1 MQYPSL
7 KNNPLLSLKIPAFNG
22 GINTSATPQD
32 IQDNQAVSISNM
44 WFKDGTAQTRPSLKR
59 GSINACFIADGEL
72 IDLDIEIKLGYE
84 SYSDGDV
91 SQGNSKQHTYRLFL
105 TPDRQFL
112 LYDVHLNSFSTVT
125 AEFQKPLYQEC
136 LNEGELTSHFFYT
149 KGLGDSQLETDSG
162 YIQAFHTEVYGFM
175 MLENCAAISGKDIM
189 LLGYFSPMLDGENVK
204 VKVEIFNFTKDLPE
218 EHQPY
223 YPTVTLDYGT
233 SYGMTLEDFNLLA
246 DKSIATYNVN
256 KSLKDMQIIE
266 TKREYVNKGFVKHS
280 AMLNWGQYKKGD
292 FGNFNSFEKVS
303 FALPGLAAEYF
314 DEAIIYGE
322 FNFYSYKTKKWSLP
336 LLGLRLAAGTYADTS
351 FEGGDGT
358 YDGNDEPITYKE
370 AEANRLIIKRNKN
383 NGEVT
388 CIFYDE
394 NDRKVNPE
402 KMTLG
407 GSNRIRCSGN
417 PTASITKESLD
428 IWLPSTTCDVV
439 MPYKEPQDEGYLE
452 YIYVGRP
459 MTFHTADINIEHMD
473 VTYYHNSSH
482 GETEYWDEQ
491 NRAEFV
497 TRNTLKI
504 WYGGTNSGYTGGT
517 RLFAAGHPEF
527 KNVLRWSNVN
537 DSSYFLENNF
547 AYIGRDDELI
557 TALNKQD
564 GYLVVFK
571 EHELYALEYTYTTD
585 TKNNALVYFPV
596 TPISP
601 YIGCDCPDTI
611 QLIANRLTWLTSEGK
626 VYTLYSENSYNE
638 RNVRELSNHIENDL
652 KKHSREDLLNA
663 KSIDY
668 ESNYFIFVG
677 NTAYIWNYDA
687 NPFYNY
693 TSSEQAQKRLCWFKW
708 DFPYPV
714 EYAYNVNGQLVVICK
729 DNDGD
734 SVRYQGYV
742 LDYNSTTDEGID
754 TDDDITV
761 STEYKSKLFNF
772 GKPFSFKKIDR
783 AFFEIETP
791 TNGDFQIYFYTD
803 NGEVD
808 NPANLTSIYSNINSN
823 VFPVRP
829 YLRRV
834 RSAGFTIKSETPIKL
849 ISAEMSAEIYGEVK

>member
-59 GSINACFIADGEL
+59 GSVNACFIAGGEL

-189 LLGYFSPMLDGENVK
+189 LLGYFSPMLDGESVK
-204 VKVEIFNFTKDLPE
+204 LKVEIFNFTKDLPE

-246 DKSIATYNVN
+246 DKSISTYNVN
-256 KSLKDMQIIE
+256 KNLSQMQIIE
-266 TKREYVNKGFVKHS
+266 SRKDYVNKGFVKHS
-280 AMLNWGQYKKGD
+280 ALLNWGDYEKGA
-292 FGNFNSFEKVS
+292 FGNFNSFEKIS
-303 FALPGLAAEYF
+303 FALPGFDTNYF
-314 DEAIIYGE
+314 HEAVLYGTFE
-322 FNFYSYKTKKWSLP
+322 FYSYKTKTWSLSDFIP
-336 LLGLRLAAGTYADTS
+336 STKIATGTYAATDTDKY
-351 FEGGDGT
+351 DGT
-358 YDGNDEPITYKE
+358 DEPKSYLERTAKKLVI
-370 AEANRLIIKRNKN
+370 RRNSSDGKV
-383 NGEVT
+383 ECT
-388 CIFYDE
+388 FYDE
-394 NDRKVNPE
+394 DGKEFRPE
-402 KMTLG
+402 SMSLG
-407 GSNRIRCSGN
+407 GSNRIRCSGKT
-417 PTASITKESLD
+417 TATVTANELA
-428 IWLPSTTCDVV
+428 IWLPSESCDLMIPFYQPLEDELVKHV
-439 MPYKEPQDEGYLE
+439 WVARPATYK
-452 YIYVGRP
+452 
-459 MTFHTADINIEHMD
+459 TANLFIEQMH
-473 VTYYHNSSH
+473 VTYYHNETH
-482 GETEYWDEQ
+482 GEEEYWDNQ

-585 TKNNALVYFPV
+585 TQNNALVYFPV

-638 RNVRELSNHIENDL
+638 RNVRELSNHIEKDL

-729 DNDGD
+729 DNGGD

-742 LDYNSTTDEGID
+742 LDYNSATDEGIN

-803 NGEVD
+803 DGEVD
-808 NPANLTSIYSNINSN
+808 NPANLTSIYSNTNSN

-829 YLRRV
+829 YLRRI
-834 RSAGFTIKSETPIKL
+834 RSAGFTVKSETPIKL

>member
-1 MQYPSL
+1 M
-7 KNNPLLSLKIPAFNG
+7 
-22 GINTSATPQD
+22 
-32 IQDNQAVSISNM
+32 
-44 WFKDGTAQTRPSLKR
+44 
-59 GSINACFIADGEL
+59 
-72 IDLDIEIKLGYE
+72 
-84 SYSDGDV
+84 
-91 SQGNSKQHTYRLFL
+91 
-105 TPDRQFL
+105 
-112 LYDVHLNSFSTVT
+112 LYDVNLNAFSTVVV
-125 AEFQKPLYQEC
+125 EFQKPLYENC
-136 LNEGELTSHFFYT
+136 LNEGTLSDYFFYT
-149 KGLGDSQLETDSG
+149 KGFGDFGSNQT
-162 YIQAFHTEVYGFM
+162 FFTEVYGFM
-175 MLENCAAISGKDIM
+175 MLKNCASIDGKDIM
-189 LLGYFSPMLDGENVK
+189 LLVYFSPYVDGEETKYKATVY
-204 VKVEIFNFTKDLPE
+204 NFTKDLPE

-223 YPTVTLDYGT
+223 YPTVTTDYGT
-233 SYGMTLEDFNLLA
+233 TYAETFEDFNLLA

-336 LLGLRLAAGTYADTS
+336 LLGLQLAAGTYADTS

-370 AEANRLIIKRNKN
+370 AEANRLIIKRNKS

-388 CIFYDE
+388 CTFYDE

-402 KMTLG
+402 TMTLG

-491 NRAEFV
+491 NRAELI
-497 TRNTLKI
+497 TRNPIKV
-504 WYGGTNSGYTGGT
+504 WYGGTNSGYAGGT
-517 RLFAAGHPEF
+517 RLFVAGHPEF

-537 DSSYFLENNF
+537 DSTYFLENNF
-547 AYIGRDDELI
+547 SYIGRDDELI

-571 EHELYALEYTYTTD
+571 EHEMYALEYTYTTD
-585 TKNNALVYFPV
+585 EQNKALIYFPI

-611 QLIANRLTWLTSEGK
+611 QLVANRLTWLSSDGK
-626 VYTLYSENSYNE
+626 VYTLYSENSYSE
-638 RNVRELSNHIENDL
+638 RNVRELSHHIENDL
-652 KKHSREDLLNA
+652 KKHSKAELQAA
-663 KSIDY
+663 KSVDY
-668 ESNYFIFVG
+668 DNNYFVFVG
-677 NTAYIWNYDA
+677 KTAYIWNYDM

-693 TSSEQAQKRLCWFKW
+693 TSSEQAQKKLAWFKW

-714 EYAYNVNGQLVVICK
+714 EYAYNVNGQLLVICK
-729 DNDGD
+729 DGA
-734 SVRYQGYV
+734 RYQGYV
-742 LDYNSTTDEGID
+742 LEYDTPKDNGMD
-754 TDDDITV
+754 TDSDIAIE
-761 STEYKSKLFNF
+761 TEYKSKLFDF
-772 GKPFSFKKIDR
+772 GRQFSFKKIDR
-783 AFFEIETP
+783 AFFEIET
-791 TNGDFQIYFYTD
+791 NSQGDIMMYFLTD
-803 NGEVD
+803 GGMETA
-808 NPANLTSIYSNINSN
+808 PSIIKAEQRHKSNAYS
-823 VFPVRP
+823 VRP

-834 RSAGFTIKSETPIKL
+834 RSAGFEIKSKTPIKL
-849 ISAEMSAEIYGEVK
+849 LSANITAEIYGEVK